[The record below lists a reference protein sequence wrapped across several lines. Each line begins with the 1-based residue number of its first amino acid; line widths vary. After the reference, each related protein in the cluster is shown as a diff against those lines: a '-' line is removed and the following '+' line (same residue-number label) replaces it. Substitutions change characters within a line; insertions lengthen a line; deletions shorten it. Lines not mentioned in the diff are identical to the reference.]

1 MKFLDFNQREQ
12 TFELKSKF
20 KLKTKENSRSIS
32 QWKLGRLLAKIY
44 GRGKIYEDYPLP
56 NCGNVSWDFWIP
68 HQSVAF
74 EFHGRQHDEYVK
86 FFHGTKAGF
95 RKQKASDA
103 KKKAI
108 ADLNDVTLIII
119 RENDMPDWSLENL
132 KEIIIM
138 EMD

>member
-1 MKFLDFNQREQ
+1 MASKTLERS
-12 TFELKSKF
+12 LSLSPKSFWVAARVSVSPCKASIVSTR
-20 KLKTKENSRSIS
+20 LAVRSLTLRS
-32 QWKLGRLLAKIY
+32 
-44 GRGKIYEDYPLP
+44 
-56 NCGNVSWDFWIP
+56 NVSWDFWIP